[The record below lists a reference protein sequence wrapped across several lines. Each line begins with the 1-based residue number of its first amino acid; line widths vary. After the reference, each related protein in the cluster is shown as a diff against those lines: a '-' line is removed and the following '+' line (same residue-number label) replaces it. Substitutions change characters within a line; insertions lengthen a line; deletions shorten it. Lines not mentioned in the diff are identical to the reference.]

1 MILCNMYYMYFSY
14 IVARTKIEL
23 ITGSR
28 VKIQLEKIE
37 ERLGKAPRICN
48 LIKYLNKAREVII

>member
-1 MILCNMYYMYFSY
+1 MYYMYFSY
-14 IVARTKIEL
+14 IVAKTKIKL

-48 LIKYLNKAREVII
+48 LIIAPGKLIRD